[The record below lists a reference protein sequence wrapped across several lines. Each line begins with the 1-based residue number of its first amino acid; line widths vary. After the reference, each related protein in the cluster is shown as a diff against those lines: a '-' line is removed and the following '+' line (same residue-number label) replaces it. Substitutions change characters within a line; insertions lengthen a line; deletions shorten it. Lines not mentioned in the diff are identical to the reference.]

1 LLNIN
6 YRQIKSTQLNLKTT
20 LRQKMVLWVGAQGQ
34 VTSAKKSRKRVPMN
48 TSPTENPKLG
58 TKFFFQSELVDFRN
72 P

>member
-1 LLNIN
+1 
-6 YRQIKSTQLNLKTT
+6 
-20 LRQKMVLWVGAQGQ
+20 MVLWVGAQGQ